1 MRRLPRIRLTF
12 WRVAFLLIFAIGL
25 YATIVR
31 FGRGLGAASGL
42 SNGFPWGIWIGFD
55 VMCGVALAAGGFTV
69 AAIVY
74 VMGLKKYEPILRPSV
89 LTAFLGYVLVAISL
103 LYDLGRPYRIWH
115 PLVFGNH
122 HSVMFEVAWC
132 VTLYLTVLAL
142 EFSPVVLERFRL
154 VRALKVMHAVT
165 PVLVIIGVLL
175 STLHQSSLGTLYVIA
190 PNKLHGLWYT
200 PMLPVLFWLSAIAV
214 GLSMTIFESTLSHR
228 AFGVSLHKDL
238 LGSLGRW
245 ISVVLGVYFV
255 VRIAPLAQRGALGLV
270 FEGSTESHLFLLEML
285 VGVVLPALLFLS
297 KRVRSSHHGLFYSAV
312 LVVLGVV
319 LNRLNVSITGIERYA
334 GNVYFPTFLEAM
346 TSVFVMACGFFI
358 FGLIAKYFAVFPK
371 SGSDEHAAGAD
382 EHAEHAEHAEAA
394 PVGTMPEPGAN
405 RSPVATWKGALIL
418 VTLIGVFGAVAM
430 FEPEATPAIVHHQVI
445 STGLRKLSF
454 PTRPTLDVPPDYH
467 FPRAANSPGP
477 VVFSHERHIT
487 SNANPCTNCH
497 PKPYKMAEVDVATI
511 ECEYG
516 KMSGCGH
523 CHDGSESFDIKQGCR
538 LCHQRMG
545 GQQVQAPKDMAL
557 PWRLADG
564 LMVTQDREFGPV
576 FFSHSGHVTT
586 ANLPCSDCHP
596 AVYKMKRTAMR
607 DLDALSRDAFI
618 EWGHRC
624 KVCHDG
630 RRAFNQEDKCAACH
644 TRWRREQS
652 AAACA
657 LVDGGCPPEKQPP
670 AAAF

>member
-1 MRRLPRIRLTF
+1 MKRLPRVRITF
-12 WRVAFLLIFAIGL
+12 WRIAFLIIFCVGL

-42 SNGFPWGIWIGFD
+42 SDAFPWGLWIDFD

-74 VMGLKKYEPILRPSV
+74 VMGLKKYEAILRPSV
-89 LTAFLGYVLVAISL
+89 LTAFLGYLLVAVSL

-115 PLVFGNH
+115 PLVWGNH

-154 VRALKVMHAVT
+154 HRALKVMHALT
-165 PVLVIIGVLL
+165 PVLVIFGVLL

-200 PMLPVLFWLSAIAV
+200 PMLPVLFWVSAISV
-214 GLSMTIFESTLSHR
+214 GLAMTIFESTLSHR

-245 ISVVLGVYFV
+245 ISLVLGIYFLLKMGT
-255 VRIAPLAQRGALGLV
+255 LAHRGSLGLIL
-270 FEGSTESHLFLLEML
+270 EGSTESHLFLLEMGL
-285 VGVVLPALLFLS
+285 GVVLPALLFLS
-297 KRVRSSHHGLFYSAV
+297 KRVRSSHQGLFYSAV
-312 LVVLGVV
+312 LVILGVV

-334 GNVYFPTFLEAM
+334 GNVYFPTFLEAAS
-346 TSVFVMACGFFI
+346 TVFVMACGFFV
-358 FGLIAKYFAVFPK
+358 FGLTARYFAVFPK
-371 SGSDEHAAGAD
+371 SDSHEGEAGAPAGD
-382 EHAEHAEHAEAA
+382 DHHHENA
-394 PVGTMPEPGAN
+394 PVTDVPGPGVT

-418 VTLIGVFGAVAM
+418 ATLIGVFGLIAV
-430 FEPEATPAIVHHQVI
+430 FEPDAPPAIVHHQVI
-445 STGLRKLSF
+445 SSGLRKLSF
-454 PTRPTLDVPPDYH
+454 PTRPTLSLPPDYH

-477 VVFSHERHIT
+477 VVFSHERHIS

-497 PKPYKMAEVDVATI
+497 PKPYRMSEVDVGTI

-545 GQQVQAPKDMAL
+545 GQQLTAPKDLAL

-564 LMVTQDREFGPV
+564 LMVTKDREFGPV
-576 FFSHSGHVTT
+576 FFSHSAHVTT
-586 ANLPCSDCHP
+586 ANLPCSDCHTSL
-596 AVYKMKRTAMR
+596 YKMKRTSLR
-607 DLDALSRDAFI
+607 DLDSLNRDAFI

-624 KVCHDG
+624 KSCHDG
-630 RRAFNQEDKCAACH
+630 KRAFNQEDKCAACH
-644 TRWRREQS
+644 TRWSREQS

-657 LVDGGCPPEKQPP
+657 VVDGGCPPP
-670 AAAF
+670 APNPSL